1 MEKLKRNTLK
11 KLLVLLVSSIAK
23 VSYSNGN
30 PYRDR
35 FQSYRQTFRIEPNPI
50 ETERIINNIL
60 GGKKITK
67 NLVDLQVPD
76 TVEDGNVVP
85 LTFKIN
91 CSMKKDDYP
100 KKVHVLALEN
110 PSRGHGGV
118 LSGIILEESG
128 TGRNLAIL
136 EESGALKA
144 SSASLTAN

>member
-50 ETERIINNIL
+50 ETERIINNII
-60 GGKKITK
+60 GEKKITK

-91 CSMKKDDYP
+91 CSMKKEQRCFQS
-100 KKVHVLALEN
+100 KLLLCFFLHFFFKIIKVTNV
-110 PSRGHGGV
+110 
-118 LSGIILEESG
+118 
-128 TGRNLAIL
+128 
-136 EESGALKA
+136 
-144 SSASLTAN
+144 

>member
-11 KLLVLLVSSIAK
+11 TLFVLLASSITK

-50 ETERIINNIL
+50 ETERIINNII
-60 GGKKITK
+60 GEKKITK
-67 NLVDLQVPD
+67 NLVDLEVPD

-91 CSMKKDDYP
+91 
-100 KKVHVLALEN
+100 
-110 PSRGHGGV
+110 
-118 LSGIILEESG
+118 
-128 TGRNLAIL
+128 
-136 EESGALKA
+136 
-144 SSASLTAN
+144 